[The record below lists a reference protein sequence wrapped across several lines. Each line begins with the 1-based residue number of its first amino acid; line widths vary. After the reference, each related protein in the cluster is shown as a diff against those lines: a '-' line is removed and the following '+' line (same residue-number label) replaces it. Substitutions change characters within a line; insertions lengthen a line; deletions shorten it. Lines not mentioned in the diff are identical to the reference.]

1 MFRGSLNDFRSSQT
15 STCPQVDAVQE
26 FVFSSANFTDFVL
39 EPDVFIYFIAENTVH
54 YIGFD
59 QQNNGSIMGNNAMLL
74 ESFGEIIVTVTNN
87 IGVRCSATAAKCEF
101 NLALY
106 NSNNNIED
114 ILVLR
119 KSKQPL
125 PGKPADGHAYY
136 ITITVVRCLM
146 LLLLQI
152 AAPSSFPADV
162 RVFSGSESATVSWSR
177 PSFVQSF
184 FGKYFIFPVIYNCI
198 YIYIIYCSEAVYS
211 Q

>member
-87 IGVRCSATAAKCEF
+87 FGVRCNATAGKCEF
-101 NLALY
+101 NLAVY
-106 NSNNNIED
+106 NGNNNIED

-125 PGKPADGHAYY
+125 PGKPADGHAYC
-136 ITITVVRCLM
+136 ITGVTITVVRCLM
-146 LLLLQI
+146 PLI
-152 AAPSSFPADV
+152 FHAFTNC
-162 RVFSGSESATVSWSR
+162 SATVISS
-177 PSFVQSF
+177 
-184 FGKYFIFPVIYNCI
+184 
-198 YIYIIYCSEAVYS
+198 
-211 Q
+211 

>member
-87 IGVRCSATAAKCEF
+87 ISVRCSATAAKCEF

-106 NSNNNIED
+106 NGNNIED

-136 ITITVVRCLM
+136 IINITVVRCLM

-152 AAPSSFPADV
+152 AAPPSFPADV

-184 FGKYFIFPVIYNCI
+184 FGKYFIFPVI
-198 YIYIIYCSEAVYS
+198 
-211 Q
+211 